1 MMLDEHA
8 THTPKSLKR
17 GQEENFFAGKQVAVP
32 DRKNPGAK
40 FDKIMFRRILI
51 TL

>member
-17 GQEENFFAGKQVAVP
+17 GQEENFFSGKQVTVS
-32 DRKNPGAK
+32 DRKS
-40 FDKIMFRRILI
+40 F
-51 TL
+51 TC